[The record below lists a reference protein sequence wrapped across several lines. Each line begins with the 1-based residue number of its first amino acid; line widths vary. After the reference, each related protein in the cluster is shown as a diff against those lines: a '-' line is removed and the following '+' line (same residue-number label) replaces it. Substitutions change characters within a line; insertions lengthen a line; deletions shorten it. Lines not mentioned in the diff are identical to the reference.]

1 MLYNIFKRKDKLI
14 KDKEKP
20 KIIVDIHEKNSL
32 VPSYLKEKEAE
43 IEFKSL
49 KIGDYLVGNIIIER
63 KTIQDFISSMISKRL
78 ILQLRELSRVKNKL
92 FLLEGHIDE
101 EGFNPNAI
109 RGMLL
114 SICLEINIPLI
125 FTKDSKET
133 ADYLFLIS
141 KKQKKS
147 SEVSLHSRK
156 GLTKKEKIQYILESF
171 PNIGPSTSKKLL
183 KKYKTLSSIFNL
195 PPEEIKKEIGKKAE
209 AFSILKEEY

>member
-1 MLYNIFKRKDKLI
+1 
-14 KDKEKP
+14 
-20 KIIVDIHEKNSL
+20 
-32 VPSYLKEKEAE
+32 
-43 IEFKSL
+43 
-49 KIGDYLVGNIIIER
+49 
-63 KTIQDFISSMISKRL
+63 MISKRL

-92 FLLEGHIDE
+92 FLLEGRIDE
-101 EGFNPNAI
+101 EKTNFNPNAI

-156 GLTKKEKIQYILESF
+156 GLTKKEKIQYILESL

-195 PPEEIKKEIGKKAE
+195 PPEELKKEIGKKADS
-209 AFSILKEEY
+209 FKILDEEY